1 MKRRE
6 FITLLGG
13 AAAAWPLAARAQ
25 QAARVQRLG
34 VLSSA
39 DAGDPEGKAQLFAFT
54 EERQHWGG
62 PMAPI
67 CEWRFRWGAAT
78 SIGHCTSGVLAPQ
91 SFMEHLSEPTKRY

>member
-1 MKRRE
+1 MLDLRRRQ
-6 FITLLGG
+6 FITLLAG

-67 CEWRFRWGAAT
+67 CGWRFRWGGGNVNRALHQRCFGTAIIYGT
-78 SIGHCTSGVLAPQ
+78 S
-91 SFMEHLSEPTKRY
+91 K